1 MRKPHI
7 LIIPFPAQGHV
18 IPAMELALNLAEH
31 GCKITFVNTEFNH
44 ERVMK
49 SLPETDSVRE
59 LVQMVSL
66 PDGLKPSD
74 DRDDIELLWES
85 ILDVMPGELAAL
97 VQRINGSESEKVSCL
112 IADVTMAWALEVAE
126 EMGIKKAAFWPAAV
140 ALLALI
146 LEIPRLTEDGI
157 LDSDGQPMKMQSIQL
172 SPTMPFIKPTD
183 FHWNCAGDHKREK
196 GVFKFFVKVI
206 KPTKLAERLICNS
219 SNCLE
224 SGTFAS
230 YPDFLAIGPLL
241 ASNRLGKST
250 GYFWQEDSGCLAWL
264 DQQPPN
270 SVIYVA
276 FGSYT
281 IFDQNQFEELAIGL
295 ELTNRPFLW
304 VVRENIIEDVNNA
317 YPMGFNERVH
327 HRGQMVSWAPQQK
340 VLSHPSVACFI
351 SHCGWNSTIE
361 GISNGIPFLCWPYFA
376 DQLFNRGYICDYL
389 KIGLG
394 FNKDDS
400 GIIRREEIK
409 NKLEQLLSDERFKE
423 RALDLQTKIQNSVRE
438 GGSSYE
444 NFNDFVAW
452 IKD

>member
-1 MRKPHI
+1 MKSPHVM
-7 LIIPFPAQGHV
+7 LIPYPAQGHV
-18 IPAMELALNLAEH
+18 IPLMELAVRLVNY
-31 GCKITFVNTEFNH
+31 GCKVTFVNTEFIH
-44 ERVMK
+44 ERVIK
-49 SLPETDSVRE
+49 ALPETDNIQE
-59 LVQMVSL
+59 IIQMVSI
-66 PDGLKPSD
+66 PDGLESSD
-74 DRDDIELLWES
+74 DRSDIGKQTES
-85 ILDVMPGELAAL
+85 IFAVMPGELMAL
-97 VQRINGSESEKVSCL
+97 IEQINGSESDKITCL
-112 IADVTMAWALEVAE
+112 IADATMGCALEVAE
-126 EMGIKKAAFWPAAV
+126 KMGIKNVAFWPAA
-140 ALLALI
+140 ATQFAQLFKIPKLI
-146 LEIPRLTEDGI
+146 DNGI
-157 LDSDGQPMKMQSIQL
+157 IDSDGIPMQNQIIQFSPAMPIIKTMEL
-172 SPTMPFIKPTD
+172 S
-183 FHWNCAGDHKREK
+183 WNCFNDELTAKII
-196 GVFKFFVKVI
+196 FKLMVQILNPVKSADRI
-206 KPTKLAERLICNS
+206 ICNS
-219 SNCLE
+219 SSWLE

-230 YPDFLAIGPLL
+230 FPDFIPIGPLL
-241 ASNRLGKST
+241 ASYRHGKSA
-250 GYFWQEDSGCLAWL
+250 GNFWKEDSGSLAWL

-276 FGSYT
+276 FGSFT

-304 VVRENIIEDVNNA
+304 VVRENIIEDISNA

-327 HRGQMVSWAPQQK
+327 RRGRMVSWAPQQK

-376 DQLFNRGYICDYL
+376 DQLFNRSYICDYL

-409 NKLEQLLSDERFKE
+409 NKLEQLLSDGRFKE
-423 RALDLQTKIQNSVRE
+423 RVLDLQTKIQNSVRE

-444 NFNDFVAW
+444 NFIDFVAW

>member
-49 SLPETDSVRE
+49 SLPEADSVRE

-85 ILDVMPGELAAL
+85 IFDVMPGELVAL
-97 VQRINGSESEKVSCL
+97 IQRINGSESEKVSCL

-250 GYFWQEDSGCLAWL
+250 GSFWQEDSGFKERL
-264 DQQPPN
+264 DRRGC
-270 SVIYVA
+270 I
-276 FGSYT
+276 
-281 IFDQNQFEELAIGL
+281 
-295 ELTNRPFLW
+295 
-304 VVRENIIEDVNNA
+304 VN
-317 YPMGFNERVH
+317 
-327 HRGQMVSWAPQQK
+327 WAPQQK
-340 VLSHPSVACFI
+340 VLSHPSIACFI
-351 SHCGWNSTIE
+351 SHCGWNSTLE
-361 GISNGIPFLCWPYFA
+361 GISNGIPFLCWPYFG
-376 DQLFNRGYICDYL
+376 DQLFNQSYICDYL
-389 KIGLG
+389 KIGLEL
-394 FNKDDS
+394 NKDEN
-400 GIIRREEIK
+400 GIIRRDEIK
-409 NKLEQLLSDERFKE
+409 NKLERVLGDEGFKE
-423 RALDLQTKIQNSVRE
+423 RVLDLQAKILNSVRK
-438 GGSSYE
+438 GGSSHK
-444 NFNDFVAW
+444 NFEDFLSW